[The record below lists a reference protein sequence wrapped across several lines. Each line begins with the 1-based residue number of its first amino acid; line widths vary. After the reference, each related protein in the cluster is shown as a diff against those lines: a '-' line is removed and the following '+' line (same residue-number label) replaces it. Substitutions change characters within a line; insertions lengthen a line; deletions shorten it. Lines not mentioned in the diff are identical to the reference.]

1 MFRKHNKGSKVK
13 ASQAIW
19 ERYRKIRQNKG
30 KVEKAA
36 KMASNELRKAKHIQ
50 TDDTQTVNYNNNFNL
65 DDIDSDVQFIKQ
77 VPVHPR
83 NTLVQNSKK
92 KIWKGKKRQWSWIY
106 KTSSSS
112 PTR

>member
-1 MFRKHNKGSKVK
+1 
-13 ASQAIW
+13 
-19 ERYRKIRQNKG
+19 
-30 KVEKAA
+30 
-36 KMASNELRKAKHIQ
+36 MASNELRKAKNIQ

-92 KIWKGKKRQWSWIY
+92 KI
-106 KTSSSS
+106 
-112 PTR
+112 

>member
-36 KMASNELRKAKHIQ
+36 KMASNELRKAKNI
-50 TDDTQTVNYNNNFNL
+50 
-65 DDIDSDVQFIKQ
+65 
-77 VPVHPR
+77 
-83 NTLVQNSKK
+83 
-92 KIWKGKKRQWSWIY
+92 
-106 KTSSSS
+106 
-112 PTR
+112 